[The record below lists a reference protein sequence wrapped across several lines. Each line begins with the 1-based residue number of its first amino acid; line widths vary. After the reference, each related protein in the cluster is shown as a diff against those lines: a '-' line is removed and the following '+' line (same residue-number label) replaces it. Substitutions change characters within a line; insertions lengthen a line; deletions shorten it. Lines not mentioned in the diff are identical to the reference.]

1 MSPLPFEV
9 GGGVEVKVDG
19 QSVGTR
25 GAHVREHIVVVV
37 RHECKVL
44 PRPLTPSRAHIDVKA
59 GVKPKPFLR

>member
-37 RHECKVL
+37 RHERKVL
-44 PRPLTPSRAHIDVKA
+44 PRPLTPSRAHVKA
-59 GVKPKPFLR
+59 GVKPKPFLH